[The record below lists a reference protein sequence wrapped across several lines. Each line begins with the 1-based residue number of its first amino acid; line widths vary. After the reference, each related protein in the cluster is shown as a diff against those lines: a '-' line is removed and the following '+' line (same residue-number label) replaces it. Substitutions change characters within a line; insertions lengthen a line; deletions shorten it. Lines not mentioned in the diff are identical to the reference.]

1 VHRAVLRDRQYNG
14 LRDDKTRG
22 RQATRDF
29 HAHAQ
34 NPEGSVITS
43 SFTTSQ
49 DNLTM
54 RMVPALIATL
64 TLPSMVFAADAAKDK
79 SGYTLFN
86 PTPKEQMRDLST
98 DRPDTTESPY
108 SVDAGHYQVEWETL
122 SVGRDKSG
130 GVTTKTISSSVNAKV
145 GLTNRSD
152 LQVVL
157 EIYRG
162 VDESGNGADFDE
174 SGIGDLDIRYK
185 FNFWGNDGG
194 PTAAGVMPFIT
205 LPTHSDRLDSNRDV
219 EGGLIL
225 PFATEIEGGWDL
237 GVMLEMD
244 VVRNAADDGYTVSWL
259 QSITASHDIAGDLG
273 GFLEFVNI
281 ASADDNASSEAYFD
295 AGLTYGFGS
304 DIQFDA
310 GTNIGLTQASEDLR
324 FFIGISVRK

>member
-1 VHRAVLRDRQYNG
+1 
-14 LRDDKTRG
+14 
-22 RQATRDF
+22 
-29 HAHAQ
+29 
-34 NPEGSVITS
+34 
-43 SFTTSQ
+43 
-49 DNLTM
+49 M
-54 RMVPALIATL
+54 RMLPALIATL
-64 TLPSMVFAADAAKDK
+64 ALPSVAFAADAAKDK

-86 PTPKEQMRDLST
+86 PTPKELMRELST

-108 SVDAGHYQVEWETL
+108 SVDAGHYQVEIEAL
-122 SVGRDKSG
+122 SFGRSQNS
-130 GVTTKTISSSVNAKV
+130 GVTTKTVSSSVNAKV

-157 EIYRG
+157 EIYRS

-205 LPTHSDRLDSNRDV
+205 LPTHSDNLDSERDI
-219 EGGLIL
+219 EGGIIL
-225 PFATEIEGGWDL
+225 PFATEIEGGWGL

-244 VVRNAADDGYTVSWL
+244 IVRNTADDGYTVSWL
-259 QSITASHDIAGDLG
+259 QSVTAAHNIVGDLG

-281 ASADDNASSEAYFD
+281 ASDDDNAPSEAYFD
-295 AGLTYGFGS
+295 TGVTYGFGD

-310 GTNIGLTQASEDLR
+310 GTNIGLTKASEDVR
-324 FFIGISVRK
+324 FFLGVSVRK